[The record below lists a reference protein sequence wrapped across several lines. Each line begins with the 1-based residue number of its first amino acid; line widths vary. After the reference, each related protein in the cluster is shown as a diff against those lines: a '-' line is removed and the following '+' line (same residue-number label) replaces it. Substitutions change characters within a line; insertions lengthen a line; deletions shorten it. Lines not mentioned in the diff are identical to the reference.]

1 MHMFLSSLVTA
12 LMTLSVSLHMNMLLK
27 DPFMIFYMVK
37 NIRTLF
43 LFTIQKASSEHL
55 KSSVND

>member
-12 LMTLSVSLHMNMLLK
+12 LMALSVSLHMNMLLK
-27 DPFMIFYMVK
+27 DPFMIFYMV
-37 NIRTLF
+37 NNTMALF
-43 LFTIQKASSEHL
+43 LFPIQKAAYEHV